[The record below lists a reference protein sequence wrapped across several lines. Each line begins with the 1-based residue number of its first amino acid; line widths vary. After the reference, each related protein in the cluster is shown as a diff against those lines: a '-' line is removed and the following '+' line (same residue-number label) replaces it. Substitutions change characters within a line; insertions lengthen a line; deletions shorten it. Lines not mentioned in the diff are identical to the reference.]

1 MSLIVCAV
9 AQRGKFLV
17 GEPFF
22 EGSSQLPLGRRGSL
36 AAAPGD
42 LVAVRPERGRAVVV
56 ERLGSPD
63 DLGAVLRG
71 LLIERGIAQP
81 FPDDVRAEAARVAV
95 EPAGL
100 DPGRVDLRH
109 LPCVT
114 IDPPGAR
121 DFDDAVTVIE
131 EGDASR
137 VYVHIADVAF
147 HVRPGGPIDREA
159 ERRATSVYLPG
170 MVEPMLPSELSS
182 GACSLLP
189 GHPRRALTV
198 EVVVGSDGEV
208 GEPRFHRS
216 LIESRARLTYDEA
229 HAVLADGADHP
240 EAALLRNA
248 EHVAGRLRARRMR
261 RGALAIEPRELV
273 IEVADGAVRKAAWEN
288 EARAHVLVEELML
301 LANEAVARYLA
312 ARRAPALYRV
322 HEQPDPESIERLLAR
337 LGALGVPVVAM
348 PEKLTG
354 SEPSKLIARQAQ
366 LVRAEVSRRGTG
378 REAFTSQLLR
388 TLKLARY
395 DARNLGHAGLASAA
409 YCHFTS
415 PIRRYPDLVVHR
427 ALCAGLGLGER
438 PPQRDELEELAAHCS
453 LAERAAADVER
464 RAESI
469 SLATLLR
476 AELDDGGWEEVAEGE
491 ITGVISAGIFVRF
504 SAVFEGFLPVR
515 KLDRAD
521 RYDLDEQGV
530 ALVGRSSSRSFR
542 IGDPIRVVVDSVD
555 QPRGRVELD
564 WVHDGRG
571 GREDDRDEPARAPR
585 VPHPRPGRGR
595 PRSHRH

>member
-36 AAAPGD
+36 AAAPGE

-63 DLGAVLRG
+63 DLSAVLRG
-71 LLIERGIAQP
+71 LLIERGVAQP
-81 FPDDVRAEAARVAV
+81 FPADVLAEAERVAA
-95 EPAGL
+95 EPDGL
-100 DPGRVDLRH
+100 DSGRVDLRH

-121 DFDDAVTVIE
+121 DFDDAVTVLA

-147 HVRPGGPIDREA
+147 HVRPGGPLDLEA
-159 ERRATSVYLPG
+159 ERRATSVYVPG
-170 MVEPMLPSELSS
+170 TVEPMLPHVLSS
-182 GACSLLP
+182 GACSLVP
-189 GHPRRALTV
+189 GLPRRALTV
-198 EVVVGSDGEV
+198 ELLVGADGEV

-229 HAVLADGADHP
+229 QAVLAEGADHP
-240 EAALLRNA
+240 EAPLLRRA
-248 EHVAGRLRARRMR
+248 EQVAGRLRARRMQ
-261 RGALAIEPRELV
+261 RGALAIEPREIV
-273 IEVADGAVRKAAWEN
+273 IEVADGAVERAAWES
-288 EARAHVLVEELML
+288 EARAHALVEELML

-312 ARRAPALYRV
+312 ARRAPTLYRV
-322 HEQPDPESIERLLAR
+322 HEQPEPEAIDRLLAR
-337 LGALGVPVVAM
+337 LGALGVPLVAM
-348 PEKLTG
+348 PDRLTG

-366 LVRAEVSRRGTG
+366 LVRAEVTRRGSG

-395 DARNLGHAGLASAA
+395 DARNLGHAGLASDA

-427 ALCAGLGLGER
+427 ALCASLGLGEL
-438 PPQRDELEELAAHCS
+438 PPEREGLEDLAEHCS
-453 LAERAAADVER
+453 LREREAADAER
-464 RAESI
+464 RADAI
-469 SLATLLR
+469 CLATLLSAR
-476 AELDDGGWEEVAEGE
+476 LDDGGWEEVGEGE

-504 SAVFEGFLPVR
+504 DEVFEGFLPVR

-555 QPRGRVELD
+555 RPRGRVELD
-564 WVHDGRG
+564 WVHDGRR
-571 GREDDRDEPARAPR
+571 GREDDRDEPPRPSR

>member
-22 EGSSQLPLGRRGSL
+22 EGSAQLPLGRRGSL
-36 AAAPGD
+36 AASPGE

-63 DLGAVLRG
+63 DLSAVLRG
-71 LLIERGIAQP
+71 LLIERGVARP
-81 FPDDVRAEAARVAV
+81 FPADVLAEAERVAL
-95 EPAGL
+95 EPDGL

-121 DFDDAVTVIE
+121 DFDDAVTVLA
-131 EGDASR
+131 EGDSSR

-147 HVRPGGPIDREA
+147 HVRPGGPIDLEA
-159 ERRATSVYLPG
+159 ERRATSVYVPG
-170 MVEPMLPSELSS
+170 TVEPMLPHALSS

-198 EVVVGSDGEV
+198 EVLVGTDGEV
-208 GEPRFHRS
+208 GEARFHRS

-229 HAVLADGADHP
+229 HAVLADGAEHP
-240 EAALLRNA
+240 ESELLRRA

-273 IEVADGAVRKAAWEN
+273 IEVADGAVERAAWES
-288 EARAHVLVEELML
+288 EARAHALVEELML

-312 ARRAPALYRV
+312 ARRAPGLYRV
-322 HEQPDPESIERLLAR
+322 HEQPDPEAIARLLAR
-337 LGALGVPVVAM
+337 LGALGVPLVAM
-348 PEKLTG
+348 PDRLAG
-354 SEPSKLIARQAQ
+354 SEPSRLIARQAQ
-366 LVRAEVSRRGTG
+366 LVRAEVQRRGSG

-395 DARNLGHAGLASAA
+395 DAGNLGHAGLASAA

-427 ALCAGLGLGER
+427 ALCSGLGLGEL
-438 PPQRDELEELAAHCS
+438 PPEREGLEELAEHCS
-453 LAERAAADVER
+453 LREREAADAER
-464 RAESI
+464 RADAI
-469 SLATLLR
+469 CLATLLSTQ
-476 AELDDGGWEEVAEGE
+476 LDDGGWENVGEGE
-491 ITGVISAGIFVRF
+491 ITGVIAAGIFVRF
-504 SAVFEGFLPVR
+504 NGVFEGFLPVR

-521 RYDLDEQGV
+521 RYDLDEHGV

-542 IGDPIRVVVDSVD
+542 IGDAIRVVVDSVD
-555 QPRGRVELD
+555 RPRGRVELD
-564 WVHDGRG
+564 WVHDGRRR
-571 GREDDRDEPARAPR
+571 REDDRDEPARAPR